1 MKALKKVNNEIE
13 KIESQ
18 IQLLQTRLQELKAQ
32 RTQLENAEMIAAIRD
47 AKFDAN
53 DMLAVIA
60 AMKKGGKGLSEFL
73 PAENT
78 EQEDFENDQNI

>member
-13 KIESQ
+13 KVESQ
-18 IQLLQTRLQELKAQ
+18 IQLLKARLQELKNQ

-53 DMLAVIA
+53 EMLAVIA
-60 AMKKGGKGLSEFL
+60 AMKKGGKGLSELL
-73 PAENT
+73 PAKSI
-78 EQEDFENDQNI
+78 EQEEFENDQNI